1 MLIPSIDLLGGRIVQ
16 LVQGEKLRLAF
27 DDFEYWIER
36 FSRFPLVQLI
46 DLDAA
51 MRQGENSA
59 LVEQIAKRLPVQAG
73 GGIHTIERARQ
84 VLEAG
89 AQRVIIGSALFS
101 AEGTVN
107 TDFAAELAESVGA
120 ERVVA
125 GIDTKNGRIAVK
137 GWKAQV
143 ELTPDEAIPQLEPY
157 VAAFLYTHVDGEGMM
172 QGFPIETGRAAAQAD
187 EAATHRGRRHS
198 QPAGGGC
205 AGCAWART
213 RWWGWR
219 CIQIYCSLKLPVQ
232 AGGGIHTV
240 KRARQVLEAG
250 AQRVIIGSALFSAEG
265 TVNTEFAAK
274 LAESVGAERV
284 VAGID
289 TKNGRIAVKGWK
301 AQVELTAD
309 DAIPQLE
316 PYAAA
321 FLYTHVDTE
330 GTMRGFPADVATR
343 LRKLTKKQLIVAGG
357 IRSQQEVDALDSLGA
372 DAVVG
377 MAVYTELLKV

>member
-27 DDFEYWIER
+27 DDFEYWIEK
-36 FSRFPLVQLI
+36 FTRFPLVQLI

-73 GGIHTIERARQ
+73 GGIHTVERARQ

-89 AQRVIIGSALFS
+89 AKRVIVGSALFS
-101 AEGTVN
+101 GEGTVN
-107 TDFAAELAESVGA
+107 TEFAAKLAESVGA

-157 VAAFLYTHVDGEGMM
+157 
-172 QGFPIETGRAAAQAD
+172 
-187 EAATHRGRRHS
+187 
-198 QPAGGGC
+198 
-205 AGCAWART
+205 
-213 RWWGWR
+213 
-219 CIQIYCSLKLPVQ
+219 
-232 AGGGIHTV
+232 
-240 KRARQVLEAG
+240 
-250 AQRVIIGSALFSAEG
+250 
-265 TVNTEFAAK
+265 
-274 LAESVGAERV
+274 
-284 VAGID
+284 
-289 TKNGRIAVKGWK
+289 
-301 AQVELTAD
+301 
-309 DAIPQLE
+309 
-316 PYAAA
+316 AAA

-330 GTMRGFPADVATR
+330 GTMRGFPAGVAAR

-357 IRSQQEVDALDSLGA
+357 IRSQQEVDALDALGA

-377 MAVYTELLKV
+377 MAVYMELLKV

>member
-27 DDFEYWIER
+27 DDFDFWIEK

-51 MRQGENSA
+51 MRQGDNSV

-73 GGIHTIERARQ
+73 GGIHTVERARQ

-89 AQRVIIGSALFS
+89 AKRVIIGSALFS

-107 TDFAAELAESVGA
+107 TEFAASLAESVGA

-143 ELTPDEAIPQLEPY
+143 ELTPD
-157 VAAFLYTHVDGEGMM
+157 
-172 QGFPIETGRAAAQAD
+172 
-187 EAATHRGRRHS
+187 
-198 QPAGGGC
+198 
-205 AGCAWART
+205 
-213 RWWGWR
+213 
-219 CIQIYCSLKLPVQ
+219 
-232 AGGGIHTV
+232 
-240 KRARQVLEAG
+240 
-250 AQRVIIGSALFSAEG
+250 
-265 TVNTEFAAK
+265 
-274 LAESVGAERV
+274 
-284 VAGID
+284 
-289 TKNGRIAVKGWK
+289 
-301 AQVELTAD
+301 

-330 GTMRGFPADVATR
+330 GTMRGFPSEVAAR

-377 MAVYTELLKV
+377 MAVYTELLAV